1 MKKGWFELDKF
12 KHADCY
18 CCDCPD
24 CLKTWKIHIY
34 SYEADDD
41 SAPDVTLI
49 LNKSTETGNGYY
61 VMEYSITY
69 VGRAIMFDEATAMV
83 KKIDEIS
90 STNDA
95 MGLTDH
101 LVICREFFDC
111 GKMNKTCPSDES

>member
-12 KHADCY
+12 KHDDCY
-18 CCDCPD
+18 CYDCPD

-34 SYEADDD
+34 AYEANDD

-49 LNKSTETGNGYY
+49 LNKSTESGSGYY

-69 VGRAIMFDEATAMV
+69 VGRAIMFDEATAMI
-83 KKIDEIS
+83 KKLDEIS

-101 LVICREFFDC
+101 LIICREFFDC
-111 GKMNKTCPSDES
+111 GKMIS